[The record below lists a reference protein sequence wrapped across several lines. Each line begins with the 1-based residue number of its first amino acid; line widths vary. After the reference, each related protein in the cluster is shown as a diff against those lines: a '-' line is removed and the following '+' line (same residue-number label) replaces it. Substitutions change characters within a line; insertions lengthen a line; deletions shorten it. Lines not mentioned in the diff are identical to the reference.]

1 MTGFKSRR
9 FHVIVDANNCDPS
22 LITDKELVDKAI
34 RDIAKLCE
42 MNVLHGPVVMEG
54 LPINPGITGFAVID
68 FSHISIH
75 TFTPSNEIC
84 VDIFSCKKFDEE
96 AVKKYVKDTFG
107 LDDSS
112 TKIIE
117 VKYPE

>member
-9 FHVIVDANNCDPS
+9 FHVIVDANHCDQS
-22 LITDKELVDKAI
+22 LITSKKLVDKAI

-42 MNVLHGPVVMEG
+42 MNILHGPVVMEG
-54 LPINPGITGFAVID
+54 LPVNPGITGFAVID

-84 VDIFSCKKFDEE
+84 VDIFSCKDFDHD
-96 AVKKYVKDTFG
+96 AVKNYVKEAFK
-107 LDDSS
+107 LDDAS
-112 TKIIE
+112 TKVIDVE
-117 VKYPE
+117 

>member
-1 MTGFKSRR
+1 MAKFARR
-9 FHVIVDANNCDPS
+9 YHIIIDAVDCNPE
-22 LITDKELVDKAI
+22 LIKDRDKVGKAI
-34 RDIAKLCE
+34 RDITNLCQ
-42 MNVLHGPVVMEG
+42 MRILHGPVVMEG
-54 LPINPGITGFAVID
+54 LPSNPGITGFAVIE

-75 TFTPSNEIC
+75 TFVPSNEIC
-84 VDIFSCKKFDEE
+84 VDIFSCKKFDQD